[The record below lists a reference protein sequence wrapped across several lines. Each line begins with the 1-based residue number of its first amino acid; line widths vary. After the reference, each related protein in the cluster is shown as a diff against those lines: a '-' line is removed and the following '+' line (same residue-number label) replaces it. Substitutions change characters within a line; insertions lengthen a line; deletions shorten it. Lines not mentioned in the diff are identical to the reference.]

1 MLAYAVMM
9 VPTQWY
15 HELAFFIKIVS
26 NISPYGI
33 IASNDACAD
42 CTFEKR
48 ENDGSV
54 RDLG

>member
-26 NISPYGI
+26 NISQYGI